1 MTKGSEAMNLIYTR
15 ILKAQKVMIDYKNQR
30 LEILTMTGDRTYIND
45 YAPETVGLK
54 TYVCVKAY
62 FNKEGVIIPE
72 LIIWEDG
79 RRFKIDRITDKSPA
93 ASLKGGGS
101 GIRYTCRI
109 GNRETYLFLDG
120 SKWFVE
126 KIRNI

>member
-1 MTKGSEAMNLIYTR
+1 M
-15 ILKAQKVMIDYKNQR
+15 
-30 LEILTMTGDRTYIND
+30 
-45 YAPETVGLK
+45 GLK

-126 KIRNI
+126 KRRNI

>member
-1 MTKGSEAMNLIYTR
+1 MKWIYTR
-15 ILKAQKVMIDYKNQR
+15 LLKAQKVTIDYKNQR
-30 LEILTMTGDRTYIND
+30 MEILTMTGDRTYIND
-45 YAPETVGLK
+45 YAPETVSIK

-72 LIIWEDG
+72 IIIWEDG
-79 RRFKIDRITDKSPA
+79 RRFKIDRITDKCPA
-93 ASLKGGGS
+93 ASLKSGGS

-109 GNRETYLFLDG
+109 GGSETYLFLDG

-126 KIRNI
+126 KKRR